1 MRTLLQAKKRHSTEL
16 QRRGRSTEMEQKTK
30 PTAGANKAST
40 EMDILG
46 LYLSRARRHRILSRQ
61 EEAALSARIRQGDEA
76 AWEELVWC
84 NLRLVISIAR
94 RYVGRGLE
102 FVDLVQEGNLGL
114 MRAARGFDA
123 AFGTKFS
130 TYATWWIK
138 QAIGRAIS
146 NKASFIRLPIHA
158 ADEERIV
165 NGARN
170 RLQAATDREPSIEEL
185 SEFVGRSEREI
196 TETLTARKTVVSYD
210 APVGSEEGFLSELL
224 ADEAAE
230 AEGEELFM
238 GKALKGSVHDL
249 LAQLPERERY
259 VVERR
264 YGFDE
269 GKGATL
275 GEIGQEAGVTRERV
289 RQIQNC
295 ALRKLRSLALEAELE
310 SFLEQSLTPCR
321 TPWDNPRR
329 NFPTNQ

>member
-1 MRTLLQAKKRHSTEL
+1 
-16 QRRGRSTEMEQKTK
+16 MEQRTK
-30 PTAGANKAST
+30 PTAGASKAGA
-40 EMDILG
+40 EADILG

-61 EEAALSARIRQGDEA
+61 EEAVLSTRIPQGDEA
-76 AWEELVWC
+76 AWEELVEC
-84 NLRLVISIAR
+84 NLRLVVSIAR
-94 RYVGRGLE
+94 RHVGRGLE

-123 AFGTKFS
+123 TFGTKFS

-146 NKASFIRLPIHA
+146 NKASFIKLPAHV

-170 RLQAATDREPSIEEL
+170 RLQAATGREPSLEEL
-185 SEFVGRSEREI
+185 SEFVGKSEREVM
-196 TETLTARKTVVSYD
+196 ETLTARKTVVSYD
-210 APVGSEEGFLSELL
+210 APVGSEEDSLSELL

-230 AEGEELFM
+230 AEGEKLFM
-238 GKALKGSVHDL
+238 GESLKGSMHGL
-249 LAQLPERERY
+249 LTRLPERERY

-264 YGFDE
+264 YGFDG

-310 SFLEQSLTPCR
+310 SFLEQSLSS
-321 TPWDNPRR
+321 RR
-329 NFPTNQ
+329 NPVG